1 MSVASC
7 GMLPWLV
14 QLCKMTKLGWEWDV
28 GRFCKNVGFNTYSQL
43 SSNLE
48 PFYAFKASGD
58 A

>member
-28 GRFCKNVGFNTYSQL
+28 GRLCKNVGFNTYSQL
-43 SSNLE
+43 SSNTHQE
-48 PFYAFKASGD
+48 NQD
-58 A
+58 AT